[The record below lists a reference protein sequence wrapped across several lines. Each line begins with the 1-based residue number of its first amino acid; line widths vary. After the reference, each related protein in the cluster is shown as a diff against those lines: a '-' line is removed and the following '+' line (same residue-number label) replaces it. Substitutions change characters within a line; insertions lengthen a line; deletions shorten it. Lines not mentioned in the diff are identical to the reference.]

1 MTLFPP
7 LFVTALCPFLALTAC
22 MEPTRLSPDAPRDN
36 TKTAASIGSVMG
48 AAAGLM
54 SAERRSKVLKGAIIG
69 GGLGLVA
76 GSLLDRQEADL
87 RRDLGNRNVEITN
100 TGEQLIVTL
109 PQDILFATD
118 RTAIWADLQRDLKV
132 LANNLQAYP
141 KSTLTII
148 GHTDNVGDAG
158 YNSDLS
164 NRRAFSVETV
174 LLDAGTSLGRMNA
187 YGRGEEQ
194 PLASNLTAQ

>member
-1 MTLFPP
+1 M
-7 LFVTALCPFLALTAC
+7 
-22 MEPTRLSPDAPRDN
+22 
-36 TKTAASIGSVMG
+36 
-48 AAAGLM
+48 
-54 SAERRSKVLKGAIIG
+54 
-69 GGLGLVA
+69 VA
-76 GSLLDRQEADL
+76 GSLSDRQEADL

-100 TGEQLIVTL
+100 TGELLIVTL

-118 RTAIWADLQRDLKV
+118 STAIRADLRRDLK
-132 LANNLQAYP
+132 LFANNLQAYP

-148 GHTDNVGDAG
+148 SHTGNVVDSG
-158 YNSDLS
+158 NNRDLS

-194 PLASNLTAQ
+194 PLASNLTAQGRAQNGRVEVIIVSNAG